1 MSSQESP
8 TPRLSSSPIT
18 RPDKLALGRPWGDEY
33 EIETPGRSIERLASK
48 TGCLI
53 STTYGADFERIPS
66 AEKENHMNRSTDSRE
81 ADSASAPLAPGRALR
96 LQAYGG
102 PESLTVDSVSAPEPG
117 PGQVLVQV
125 KAAGVNGLDWK
136 IREGYLRNIFKLEL
150 PATLGIEM
158 AGVVLRTGPGVTGLK
173 PGDRVMAAL
182 GGVGAYADHLVINAE
197 KLVLTPSVLSDV
209 EAAAIPVAA
218 MTAWH
223 VIQAADFDLSG
234 RRVLIHGAAGGV
246 GGFAVQ
252 FAKAAGAT
260 VYATASTNSLPHV
273 RALGADEV
281 IDYRQQTFE
290 LLVSDIDFVVD
301 LVGGEV
307 VDRSWAL
314 LSPGG
319 LLVSIAATDLAAR
332 TPPGRRGV
340 FLSNKPDTARLA
352 AIVQQ
357 VAAGTLTS
365 TIGDVVGFDDLASA
379 IERNRTGH
387 APGKIVAD
395 LTR

>member
-1 MSSQESP
+1 MIQSADLK
-8 TPRLSSSPIT
+8 R
-18 RPDKLALGRPWGDEY
+18 G
-33 EIETPGRSIERLASK
+33 AS
-48 TGCLI
+48 T
-53 STTYGADFERIPS
+53 SE
-66 AEKENHMNRSTDSRE
+66 
-81 ADSASAPLAPGRALR
+81 PLAPGRALR

-102 PESLTVDSVSAPEPG
+102 RESLTVDSVSAPEPG
-117 PGQVLVQV
+117 PGEVLVSV
-125 KAAGVNGLDWK
+125 KAAAVNGIDWK
-136 IREGYLRNIFKLEL
+136 IREGYLRERFKLTL

-158 AGVVLRTGPGVTGLK
+158 AGVVLRTGPGVMGVK

-197 KLVLTPSVLSDV
+197 KLVLTPSALSDV

-260 VYATASTNSLPHV
+260 VFATASTNSLPHV

-281 IDYRQQTFE
+281 IDYRQQNFE
-290 LLVSDIDFVVD
+290 LLARDIDFVVD

-314 LSPGG
+314 LSPDG
-319 LLVSIAATDLAAR
+319 LLVSIAATDLASR

-340 FLSNKPDTARLA
+340 FLSNKPDTARLT
-352 AIVQQ
+352 AIAQQ
-357 VAAGTLTS
+357 VAVGALRS
-365 TIGDVVGFDDLASA
+365 TIADVVGFDDLASA

-395 LTR
+395 FTR

>member
-1 MSSQESP
+1 
-8 TPRLSSSPIT
+8 
-18 RPDKLALGRPWGDEY
+18 
-33 EIETPGRSIERLASK
+33 
-48 TGCLI
+48 
-53 STTYGADFERIPS
+53 
-66 AEKENHMNRSTDSRE
+66 
-81 ADSASAPLAPGRALR
+81 
-96 LQAYGG
+96 
-102 PESLTVDSVSAPEPG
+102 
-117 PGQVLVQV
+117 
-125 KAAGVNGLDWK
+125 
-136 IREGYLRNIFKLEL
+136 
-150 PATLGIEM
+150 
-158 AGVVLRTGPGVTGLK
+158 
-173 PGDRVMAAL
+173 MAAL

-197 KLVLTPSVLSDV
+197 KLVLTPSALSDV

-252 FAKAAGAT
+252 FAKAAGAN
-260 VYATASTNSLPHV
+260 VYATASTRSLPHV

-281 IDYRQQTFE
+281 IDYKQQNFE
-290 LLVSDIDFVVD
+290 LLARDIDLVVD

-307 VDRSWAL
+307 VERSWAL
-314 LSPGG
+314 LSPDG
-319 LLVSIAATDLAAR
+319 LLVSIAAPDVVSRA
-332 TPPGRRGV
+332 PQGRRGV

-352 AIVQQ
+352 AIAQQ
-357 VAAGTLTS
+357 VAAGTLQS
-365 TIGDVVGFDDLASA
+365 TIAEVVGFDDLPSA

>member
-1 MSSQESP
+1 MTQ
-8 TPRLSSSPIT
+8 
-18 RPDKLALGRPWGDEY
+18 LADH
-33 EIETPGRSIERLASK
+33 K
-48 TGCLI
+48 H
-53 STTYGADFERIPS
+53 ADFTS
-66 AEKENHMNRSTDSRE
+66 G
-81 ADSASAPLAPGRALR
+81 PLADGRALR
-96 LQAYGG
+96 LQSYGG
-102 PESLTVDSVSAPEPG
+102 PESLTVDQVSTPEPG
-117 PGQVLVQV
+117 PGQALVQV
-125 KAAGVNGLDWK
+125 KAAGVNGIDWK
-136 IREGYLRNIFKLEL
+136 IREGHLRERFKLSL

-173 PGDRVMAAL
+173 PGDRVMAPL
-182 GGVGAYADHLVINAE
+182 GGVGAYADYVVIDAE
-197 KLVLTPSVLSDV
+197 KLVLTPPALSDGA
-209 EAAAIPVAA
+209 AAAIPVAA

-260 VYATASTNSLPHV
+260 VYATASTRSLAHV

-281 IDYRQQTFE
+281 IDYRQQNFE
-290 LLVSDIDFVVD
+290 LLARDIDFVVD

-307 VDRSWAL
+307 VDRSWAI

-319 LLVSIAATDLAAR
+319 LLASIAATDLASR
-332 TPPGRRGV
+332 TPQGRRGI

-357 VAAGTLTS
+357 VAVGKLKS
-365 TIGDVVGFDDLASA
+365 TIGEVVGLNDLAAA

-395 LTR
+395 FTL

>member
-1 MSSQESP
+1 MTQS
-8 TPRLSSSPIT
+8 
-18 RPDKLALGRPWGDEY
+18 
-33 EIETPGRSIERLASK
+33 
-48 TGCLI
+48 
-53 STTYGADFERIPS
+53 ADLKR
-66 AEKENHMNRSTDSRE
+66 
-81 ADSASAPLAPGRALR
+81 ADSTSEPLAPGRALR

-102 PESLTVDSVSAPEPG
+102 PESLTVDRVSAPEPG
-117 PGQVLVQV
+117 PGKVLVQV

-136 IREGYLRNIFKLEL
+136 IREGYVRNIFKLTL

-158 AGVVLRTGPGVTGLK
+158 AGVVLRTGPGVKDLK

-182 GGVGAYADHLVINAE
+182 GGCGAYADHLVIDAE
-197 KLVLTPSVLSDV
+197 KLVLTPAALSDV
-209 EAAAIPVAA
+209 EAAAIPV
-218 MTAWH
+218 
-223 VIQAADFDLSG
+223 G

-252 FAKAAGAT
+252 FAKAAGAI
-260 VYATASTNSLPHV
+260 VYATASTKSLPHV

-281 IDYRQQTFE
+281 IDYQHQNFE
-290 LLVSDIDFVVD
+290 LLARDIDLVVD

-307 VDRSWAL
+307 VERSWAL
-314 LSPGG
+314 LSPDG
-319 LLVSIAATDLAAR
+319 LLVSIAAPDVVSRA
-332 TPPGRRGV
+332 PQGRRGV

-352 AIVQQ
+352 AIAQQ
-357 VAAGTLTS
+357 VAAGTLQS
-365 TIGDVVGFDDLASA
+365 TIAEVVGFDDLPSA